1 MNDIIVKPKNK
12 AQIKALKEILK
23 NMEIEFEDVR
33 IEIYNPEFVA
43 DAMKVKEDLKSGKYT
58 VVDVVAL

>member
-12 AQIKALKEILK
+12 AQIKALNEILK

-58 VVDVVAL
+58 VIDVDAL

>member
-33 IEIYNPEFVA
+33 EEIYNPEFVHDVTKA
-43 DAMKVKEDLKSGKYT
+43 KEDVEAGKYT
-58 VVDVVAL
+58 VIDVENL

>member
-23 NMEIEFEDVR
+23 NMKIEFEDV
-33 IEIYNPEFVA
+33 IKETYNPEFVA
-43 DAMKVKEDLKSGKYT
+43 DVMKAKEELKSGNHA
-58 VVDVVAL
+58 VIDVDSL

>member
-43 DAMKVKEDLKSGKYT
+43 DVMKAKEDLKSGKYT
-58 VVDVVAL
+58 VIVVDAL

>member
-23 NMEIEFEDVR
+23 NMEIEFEDV
-33 IEIYNPEFVA
+33 IKETYNPEFVA
-43 DAMKVKEDLKSGKYT
+43 DVLKAKEEHKSGKYT
-58 VVDVVAL
+58 VIDVDAL